1 MVFNGHTPES
11 IAELDE
17 ITMAQIQT
25 MYADG
30 ALGSQKTNYLL
41 SVLIAGVFNYMR
53 PSGKA
58 PYEAKDP
65 MGSAYEYM
73 FPPATAEDQ
82 KAQVN
87 STLLSFMMQAP
98 GFTATTFGAPNGE

>member
-1 MVFNGHTPES
+1 MVFNGHTQDS

-17 ITMAQIQT
+17 VTIAQIQT

-30 ALGSQKTNYLL
+30 ALGTQKTNYLL

-53 PSGKA
+53 PSGKT
-58 PYEAKDP
+58 PYETKQP
-65 MGSAYEYM
+65 MGAAYEYI
-73 FPPATAEDQ
+73 FPPASEEDQ

-98 GFTATTFGAPNGE
+98 GFNVTTFGAANGE